1 MTAMLSVDDAAVQTR
16 NRFRLRRASDFAD
29 FELRVE
35 NLRVYYRIAG
45 DQVRV
50 VLIGR
55 KQGNRLVID
64 GKGFTL

>member
-64 GKGFTL
+64 GKRFTL

>member
-1 MTAMLSVDDAAVQTR
+1 MTAMLSVDDAAVQMR

>member
-16 NRFRLRRASDFAD
+16 DRFRLRRASDFAD